1 MPSAVLSG
9 LYVLTHSI
17 LMVVLGNGSIYDY
30 PHYTKEKLR
39 PERISNLSKVLEP
52 EGSRAWI

>member
-1 MPSAVLSG
+1 MPSTVLSG

-30 PHYTKEKLR
+30 PHYTDGETETRKNKQL
-39 PERISNLSKVLEP
+39 V
-52 EGSRAWI
+52 